1 MAQSETP
8 ARGDETNVLAH
19 LDTTAMSGL
28 YWYLALLACIGGF
41 LFGYDTAVIGSV
53 LDFIPY
59 KLGDFW
65 TGYLVAGA
73 SLGAAV
79 GALAAGPLT
88 DRFGRKSL
96 LMADAGIYALGAILS
111 ALTVSAAML
120 IASRTLIGLAV
131 GADSA
136 IATAY
141 IAEFAPKG
149 RRGQLS
155 IIQQWMITVGILASY
170 LIALL
175 IFAIAPGHAQDV
187 DWRVILGVGA
197 IPAIIAVALRARMP
211 ESPRWLIEQGR
222 YADTSAALGKLG
234 VDVTEE
240 EVRDT
245 ADKIEKAEAKQAE
258 QRSRLWTPGV
268 KRALAI
274 VSVFFVFQQITGIN
288 VPFYYGPQL
297 LGDQFAN
304 PGDTAVHAAM
314 AGLISAAILG
324 AVNVIATYFGFR
336 WIDKVGRRPLALWGY
351 AGMTVFMLVAAAG
364 VAWLTGT
371 PKIVVVMVG
380 FSIFI
385 ASFAMGVGGT
395 GWLLQGEVFPT
406 AVRGRAAATGAGVNW
421 IANFALIEAFPAM
434 QHAIGLPWVMVVL
447 SMLSLL
453 AIGFIAKFLPET
465 KGLSVEE
472 VVAVFEDEAAKSH
485 VQTGTP
491 RTA

>member
-1 MAQSETP
+1 MAQSQTP

-59 KLGDFW
+59 KLSDFW

-175 IFAIAPGHAQDV
+175 VFAVAPGHAQDV
-187 DWRVILGVGA
+187 DWRLILGLGA
-197 IPAIIAVALRARMP
+197 IPAIVAVALRARMP
-211 ESPRWLIEQGR
+211 ESPRWLIQQGR
-222 YADTSAALGKLG
+222 YADTSAALAKLG
-234 VDVTEE
+234 VDVSEE

-245 ADKIEKAEAKQAE
+245 ADKIERAEARQDE
-258 QRSRLWTPGV
+258 QRKRLWTPGV
-268 KRALAI
+268 KRALAV

-297 LGDQFAN
+297 LGDLFKN
-304 PGDTAVHAAM
+304 PGDSAVHAAM

-324 AVNVIATYFGFR
+324 VVNVVATYFGFR

-351 AGMTVFMLVAAAG
+351 AGMAVFMLVAAAG

-371 PKIVVVMVG
+371 PKIVG
-380 FSIFI
+380 
-385 ASFAMGVGGT
+385 
-395 GWLLQGEVFPT
+395 
-406 AVRGRAAATGAGVNW
+406 GVNEE
-421 IANFALIEAFPAM
+421 ATSLAALFYAHVADR
-434 QHAIGLPWVMVVL
+434 VVL
-447 SMLSLL
+447 VS
-453 AIGFIAKFLPET
+453 
-465 KGLSVEE
+465 
-472 VVAVFEDEAAKSH
+472 
-485 VQTGTP
+485 
-491 RTA
+491 